1 MKSQNLRK
9 VNKCEEEIW
18 IYWVFPHAAVQ
29 DRTDWKSQMFCIELN
44 SSCVC
49 SNHRKHLHSICQE
62 NNDLWDGLDNAK
74 SILNHCHILQ
84 EKHDLTDLINR
95 PYYCED
101 YSGSGSEFCKIKD
114 CCLALA
120 FQSRARIQ
128 LEQYIKYTVKEYIYN
143 RQIQKALIYNW
154 GEK

>member
-1 MKSQNLRK
+1 
-9 VNKCEEEIW
+9 
-18 IYWVFPHAAVQ
+18 
-29 DRTDWKSQMFCIELN
+29 MFCIELN

-120 FQSRARIQ
+120 FQSRAILRIQ
-128 LEQYIKYTVKEYIYN
+128 LEQYIKYTRNIFTIDKYKKHYLQLRRKIRKKYIRKEN
-143 RQIQKALIYNW
+143 QRSDL
-154 GEK
+154 